1 MAEAKTKEF
10 KKTKGHQRYYLKDGT
25 LVPGVTTVLNI
36 LNKPALVGWAN
47 RLGLQ
52 GIDSTKYV
60 DAKAEI
66 GTVAHYLIECYLK
79 GEKPDQDLLD
89 EYPKKAI
96 DQAENGYLKFLYWLQ
111 SMEAQ
116 HGKFHL
122 VGSEMQLVS
131 EDYGFGG
138 TIDIY
143 GYFAGNSDVVE
154 VLPGQWL
161 YVLIDIKTSGSGIW
175 PEMKHQVSAYRK
187 ELLENGHRVD
197 KVIICRVGRDE
208 DEGYEAQ
215 EVTKL
220 DTHFELFKRC
230 LDIYRLQKLLNGKE

>member
-52 GIDSTKYV
+52 GIDSSKYV

-66 GTVAHYLIECYLK
+66 GTVAHYLIECHVK
-79 GEKPDQDLLD
+79 GEKPAQDYLD

-96 DQAENGYLKFLYWLQ
+96 DQAENGFLKFLYWLQ
-111 SMEAQ
+111 GMEAQ

-122 VGSEMQLVS
+122 AGSEMQLVS

-143 GYFAGNSDVVE
+143 GYFEKEDGVR
-154 VLPGQWL
+154 L

-175 PEMKHQVSAYRK
+175 PEMMHQVSAYRK
-187 ELLENGHRVD
+187 MLIENGNRVD
-197 KVIICRVGRDE
+197 KTIICRVGRSE

-230 LDIYRLQKLLNGKE
+230 LDIYRLKKLLSSKE